1 MARFVYD
8 TFTDTNLT
16 SILSHTGE
24 TGATWTTFGG
34 GGDMS
39 ISTNSAARAGAL
51 ASARASGSPATAD
64 YYALSNTTFHG
75 YSSAWEGAVAYV
87 RVSNSDN
94 DYYRAR
100 LSIAGGPIMIA
111 QLHKCVGGTLTQLGS
126 NVTIYGTLP
135 SAGTAIKLECRAVGS
150 TIKLFVDDVEK
161 ISATDTSVT
170 ATGKA
175 GCGASGS
182 NSRDDGFSIDSFEA
196 WDVSGSSDTLAP
208 TVPASLALGTRTA
221 STLPFTW
228 SASTDNGGGSV
239 SGYKIQVLDNA
250 DTVLSTVDVG
260 NVLTYTISSLSGNTL
275 RKLRVAAYDNAVP
288 ANQSAY
294 SSSVSGTTLSKTAT
308 VTVKDVNGS
317 AQASETSLRWAA
329 CTGTIGSALAVVAQG
344 TAETTDGSGN
354 CVLDL
359 NGTAL
364 SAGNSITVI
373 LADDSPTARLGVLEA
388 VTVTES

>member
-8 TFTDTNLT
+8 TFTDANLT

-24 TGATWTTFGG
+24 TGATWATFGG
-34 GGDMS
+34 GGDME
-39 ISTNSAARAGAL
+39 INANSVARSGAL

-75 YSSAWEGAVAYV
+75 YGGVWEGAVAYV

-100 LSIAGGPIMIA
+100 LSIAAGPIMIA

-150 TIKLFVDDVEK
+150 TIKLFVGDVEK

-175 GCGASGS
+175 GCGASCS

-196 WDVSGSSDTLAP
+196 WDVASASI
-208 TVPASLALGTRTA
+208 SLAQIER
-221 STLPFTW
+221 
-228 SASTDNGGGSV
+228 
-239 SGYKIQVLDNA
+239 
-250 DTVLSTVDVG
+250 
-260 NVLTYTISSLSGNTL
+260 
-275 RKLRVAAYDNAVP
+275 
-288 ANQSAY
+288 
-294 SSSVSGTTLSKTAT
+294 
-308 VTVKDVNGS
+308 
-317 AQASETSLRWAA
+317 
-329 CTGTIGSALAVVAQG
+329 
-344 TAETTDGSGN
+344 
-354 CVLDL
+354 
-359 NGTAL
+359 
-364 SAGNSITVI
+364 NSITRG
-373 LADDSPTARLGVLEA
+373 LNRGLS
-388 VTVTES
+388 